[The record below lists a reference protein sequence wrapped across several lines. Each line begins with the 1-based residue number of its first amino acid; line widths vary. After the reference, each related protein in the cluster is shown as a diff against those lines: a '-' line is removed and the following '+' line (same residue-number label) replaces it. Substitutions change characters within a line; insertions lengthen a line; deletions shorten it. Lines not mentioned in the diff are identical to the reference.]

1 MVKGGRVAMEKA
13 KAGSGEF
20 DFLIEE
26 ARRLGALESKLITP
40 DRIVVENRVLLKC
53 QYGCDSYGHKFICPP
68 YTPTP
73 DEFRKILKE
82 YGSILVVKFPAHAEA
97 REDVGRSLLKNQF
110 GPDAALDVRER
121 TRKFWDTWND
131 DKKRILLAMLDLE
144 KTAFNRGYTLAFALT
159 AGACSLCEKCNLEG
173 ACTHPT
179 MARFSE
185 HAVGV
190 NVNRTLEKIGMS
202 VRFPF
207 ETNPEGIGMLLID

>member
-1 MVKGGRVAMEKA
+1 MVKQTAEGRSK
-13 KAGSGEF
+13 EF

-26 ARRLGALESKLITP
+26 AKRLGALEAKLIAP
-40 DRIVVENRVLLKC
+40 DKIVVENRVLLKC
-53 QYGCDSYGHKFICPP
+53 QYGCDSYGRKFVCPP

-82 YGSILVVKFPAHAEA
+82 YQNVLVVKFPARAEA

-110 GPDAALDVRER
+110 GPDTAPDIRER
-121 TRKFWDTWND
+121 TRMFWDTWND
-131 DKKRILLAMLDLE
+131 DKRRILLAMLDLE
-144 KTAFNRGYTLAFALT
+144 KAAFNRGYTLAFAFT

-173 ACTHPT
+173 TCTHPT

-190 NVNRTLEKIGMS
+190 NVKKTLKNAGIS
-202 VRFPF
+202 VSFPF
-207 ETNPEGIGMLLID
+207 ERSPEGIGMLLID